1 MCVYVCLYV
10 RMCVYVGMCVYV
22 CMYVCMYSP
31 LGKRAVRTDIG
42 FATPL
47 FCKCS
52 SILGGTISKPLCV
65 RTYVLSSSSSQ
76 LCPSHTSHHLCL
88 MVQSILLASSESPA
102 TPMPTPPPP
111 DREGST
117 PPCSQ
122 GTTLPSSQGSS
133 LSFLSSLK
141 GQALPPRLRAH
152 AYITLGTYIR
162 TYVCEHVCACTY
174 VCMYVCTY
182 VHTYVHLCI
191 RML

>member
-1 MCVYVCLYV
+1 MC
-10 RMCVYVGMCVYV
+10 
-22 CMYVCMYSP
+22 
-31 LGKRAVRTDIG
+31 
-42 FATPL
+42 
-47 FCKCS
+47 
-52 SILGGTISKPLCV
+52 
-65 RTYVLSSSSSQ
+65 TYVLSSSSSQ

-88 MVQSILLASSESPA
+88 MVQSILLASSEAPA

-152 AYITLGTYIR
+152 AYITLGMYIR
-162 TYVCEHVCACTY
+162 MCVSMCVRVHTY

-182 VHTYVHLCI
+182 VCMYICTYVCASVHTYVIEPLAPIAWAHI
-191 RML
+191 RTYVRTTPPYIAPPPFPVMYK